1 MAKKQYFENLLGA
14 MQESILKAH
23 SMIENQHLNVMKR
36 YFDESQK
43 PLTFDIQYPR
53 INPDTGELEYVLVQV
68 PKIALVPMNSL
79 KLKEMKLKFKV
90 TGRTAV
96 RLTYDD
102 TVVEGSQND
111 LYCEF
116 AFEGEDFDGKS
127 NDSGL
132 LANILSSNKTD
143 TDNFVDV
150 ELLFESNDPPEAVMK
165 INDQMVKILP

>member
-79 KLKEMKLKFKV
+79 KLKEMKLKFK
-90 TGRTAV
+90 
-96 RLTYDD
+96 
-102 TVVEGSQND
+102 
-111 LYCEF
+111 
-116 AFEGEDFDGKS
+116 S

>member
-68 PKIALVPMNSL
+68 HPEIS
-79 KLKEMKLKFKV
+79 
-90 TGRTAV
+90 
-96 RLTYDD
+96 RLTGNLHIRQPCPRS
-102 TVVEGSQND
+102 VQ
-111 LYCEF
+111 
-116 AFEGEDFDGKS
+116 
-127 NDSGL
+127 
-132 LANILSSNKTD
+132 
-143 TDNFVDV
+143 
-150 ELLFESNDPPEAVMK
+150 
-165 INDQMVKILP
+165 

>member
-79 KLKEMKLKFKV
+79 KLKE
-90 TGRTAV
+90 
-96 RLTYDD
+96 D
-102 TVVEGSQND
+102 
-111 LYCEF
+111 
-116 AFEGEDFDGKS
+116 DGKS

>member
-90 TGRTAV
+90 
-96 RLTYDD
+96 
-102 TVVEGSQND
+102 
-111 LYCEF
+111 
-116 AFEGEDFDGKS
+116 K
-127 NDSGL
+127 
-132 LANILSSNKTD
+132 LSSWD
-143 TDNFVDV
+143 DGTDNFVDV

>member
-79 KLKEMKLKFKV
+79 KLKEMMVKAM
-90 TGRTAV
+90 TAV
-96 RLTYDD
+96 CWQIFCLPTKRIPI
-102 TVVEGSQND
+102 
-111 LYCEF
+111 
-116 AFEGEDFDGKS
+116 
-127 NDSGL
+127 
-132 LANILSSNKTD
+132 ILS
-143 TDNFVDV
+143 
-150 ELLFESNDPPEAVMK
+150 M
-165 INDQMVKILP
+165 

>member
-23 SMIENQHLNVMKR
+23 SMIENQHLNAMKR

-90 TGRTAV
+90 K
-96 RLTYDD
+96 LSSWD
-102 TVVEGSQND
+102 
-111 LYCEF
+111 
-116 AFEGEDFDGKS
+116 DGKS

>member
-90 TGRTAV
+90 KLNPTVRTTCLSPSLTRPTSSIKRAV
-96 RLTYDD
+96 APASI
-102 TVVEGSQND
+102 VCASQAACSGPPIKD
-111 LYCEF
+111 SI
-116 AFEGEDFDGKS
+116 GKPPNS
-127 NDSGL
+127 SAIFTN
-132 LANILSSNKTD
+132 AIINYILSVCTLSG
-143 TDNFVDV
+143 
-150 ELLFESNDPPEAVMK
+150 
-165 INDQMVKILP
+165 

>member
-68 PKIALVPMNSL
+68 PKIALVPMNSQI
-79 KLKEMKLKFKV
+79 
-90 TGRTAV
+90 GRASCRERV
-96 RLTYDD
+96 
-102 TVVEGSQND
+102 
-111 LYCEF
+111 
-116 AFEGEDFDGKS
+116 
-127 NDSGL
+127 
-132 LANILSSNKTD
+132 
-143 TDNFVDV
+143 
-150 ELLFESNDPPEAVMK
+150 
-165 INDQMVKILP
+165 

>member
-90 TGRTAV
+90 
-96 RLTYDD
+96 
-102 TVVEGSQND
+102 
-111 LYCEF
+111 
-116 AFEGEDFDGKS
+116 K
-127 NDSGL
+127 
-132 LANILSSNKTD
+132 LSSWD
-143 TDNFVDV
+143 D
-150 ELLFESNDPPEAVMK
+150 SNTQLNP
-165 INDQMVKILP
+165 